1 MKTINQQYLRAK
13 HPEIAGGRDLVIQV
27 ARPQFVCSVCLFNRS
42 SKGEENR
49 LNLLDSLNNPYSFAK
64 ANGYR
69 IYTIIVGTMLPDEEQ
84 TAGWNELMH
93 QTLQEMAMF
102 YANQMT
108 EGMKKQYADEE

>member
-13 HPEIAGGRDLVIQV
+13 HPEIAGGLDLVIQV
-27 ARPQFVCSVCLFNRS
+27 ARPQFVCSVRLFSRHA
-42 SKGEENR
+42 KGEESR
-49 LNLLDSLNNPYSFAK
+49 LQFLDNMNNPYSFAK

-69 IYTIIVGTMLPDEEQ
+69 IYTTIVGTMLPTEEQ
-84 TAGWNELMH
+84 VTGWNELMH

-108 EGMKKQYADEE
+108 DGMKRQYADEE